1 MEDKVR
7 NQVFSDCKEECELKR
22 YGVHHM
28 WIQAPV
34 DKLGNVV
41 HGLVSFQFVL
51 WIDVQD
57 RVKVYNYFANSIVQV
72 GKVGLAEA
80 ERPFWDAGVTGLG
93 QMVGVGDTGLDYDS
107 CFFRDDN
114 ITVPSLSHRKV
125 VAYRNMGDEIDGSGH
140 GTHVCGTILGQVELG
155 RKDHNGIAPDARIA
169 FTDLGQGEDKFLKLP
184 QEGMEQY
191 YGWSYALGV
200 RTHSDSWG
208 GGPSGGYKYTS
219 RDADKF
225 MWDNMDFIA
234 VLAAGN
240 EGETFSRETTI
251 NSLAACK
258 NAIAVGATLGPFG
271 GVNADVQGRAI
282 SFEVVSPEDSNDI
295 IKVVQAEFGPGFE
308 GLSSSQTYVVETTIP
323 EDACGEGVALQ
334 GEAPE
339 LSVDG
344 KIALVSRGNCK
355 YLDKVLA
362 AQQAGAVAIFV
373 YNTLE
378 NEYGY
383 SSMAIPKTFAE
394 EESKIEI
401 PSANIAHHV
410 AEQLFRIKQRGELRL
425 QLSPVQINSDQV
437 PRFDNIASFSSFGP
451 TEDNRIKPD
460 IVALGEAI
468 RSAYGDRDLHN
479 KNCQTA
485 QLTGTSMSTPV
496 IAGAILLIR
505 QYYQDGFYPNGIKSQ
520 ANAFNPSSALVKA
533 TLLNGAVDL
542 QGVAET
548 GLPLEPSPSIK
559 QGWGRVNLATTLA
572 LPDSQFTLWVE
583 QNNSLATNV
592 NHQYCVK
599 IPMDSKQMLSIQ
611 SSRCLFYRQKQL
623 QKLLKL
629 QNKLSNNCCFRSRS
643 FKTVC
648 SQKREEWDVIVIGA
662 GHAGCEAALAS
673 ARLGCHT
680 LLLTLNLERT
690 AWQPCNPAVGG
701 SAKSQLVHEVD
712 ALGGVIGRLA
722 DRTYLQ
728 KRVLNKSKGPAVWAL
743 RAQTDKLQYVREM
756 RKVVESTP
764 LLALREGMAVEMI
777 VGDND
782 RVEGVRTHW
791 GMELRARGGVV
802 LTAGTFMNGKIW
814 VGKKSLAAGRAGE
827 APSHG
832 LTEDLQRLGF
842 EIDRLKT
849 GTPPRIDK
857 RTVDFSAMEIQPG
870 DEDIRW
876 FTFDDRE
883 HNLREQIPCYLTRT
897 TAETHQLLRDNLHE
911 TPVYGGWVES
921 KGPRYCPSIEDKIVR
936 FADKESH
943 QIFLEPESLELP
955 ELYVQGLSTGLPE
968 NLQLALVQ
976 SLPGCENARMV
987 RPAYAVEYDF
997 FPAFQCHHTLETK
1010 KFQHLFFAG
1019 QLNGTTGYEE
1029 AAAQGLV
1036 SGVNAARRAK
1046 GEEPITLERA
1056 NSYIGTLIDDLVTK
1070 ELREPYRMLTARSEY
1085 RLLLRSDNAD
1095 RRLFKF
1101 GRDLGLIDDYV
1112 WDKYQSKQQN
1122 IQNERERLQSIRVK
1136 ADHPLV
1142 QRAMEIQ
1149 QQSEFNVPNISLED
1163 LLRRPRVHYSLLLEY
1178 GMGNESLQFAEQEAV
1193 EIDIKYEGF
1202 IKRQQLQQERV
1213 LLKEKKPLPEDMD
1226 YSQIPTLR
1234 LEAREKLAK
1243 IRPRDIGQASRIGG
1257 VNPADITAMLIYL
1270 EVQRRRQRSGVHNQ
1284 NAQPE
1289 EENTKTLSSR
1299 QQRERKIALVQQQQE
1314 TQQKQYQQEVEPAAQ
1329 QSGVKDAD
1337 VDLEVA
1343 SV

>member
-1 MEDKVR
+1 MQDQQSDQKWWLGEDSHVAQFLIIADGSQSYSEVRSTLEQVIQNQGIILGHISSEVFIILSSFQKVQQLQNQLQSILVAVEYKPSYKVSPELAQLLQSDINSAEIERLYEGVAEGYAILQLYLIEAIDTHNLDYSAMEDKVR

-599 IPMDSKQMLSIQ
+599 IPMEVETEYMHPLSVTLVWTDYPAELQSVNGTLVNDLDLKVISPPGLPRSTRGPAPDPDRRNNVEREIVRLPVQGASYMVLVSGFDVKQV
-611 SSRCLFYRQKQL
+611 K
-623 QKLLKL
+623 
-629 QNKLSNNCCFRSRS
+629 
-643 FKTVC
+643 
-648 SQKREEWDVIVIGA
+648 EETG
-662 GHAGCEAALAS
+662 GQPYALAVTAPKGTVVEQCEECFECPS
-673 ARLGCHT
+673 RRPVDSNART
-680 LLLTLNLERT
+680 S
-690 AWQPCNPAVGG
+690 VGDVP
-701 SAKSQLVHEVD
+701 L
-712 ALGGVIGRLA
+712 
-722 DRTYLQ
+722 
-728 KRVLNKSKGPAVWAL
+728 
-743 RAQTDKLQYVREM
+743 AQT
-756 RKVVESTP
+756 STP
-764 LLALREGMAVEMI
+764 LSVEDPFDDPCACSNTGYDLGTGAFSGFIGCAQHSLASGDQMRSCYVVDS
-777 VGDND
+777 VGCGDGAFPS
-782 RVEGVRTHW
+782 VVIEGVAWRQCNLFEE
-791 GMELRARGGVV
+791 MYSSVA
-802 LTAGTFMNGKIW
+802 IW
-814 VGKKSLAAGRAGE
+814 
-827 APSHG
+827 
-832 LTEDLQRLGF
+832 EDP
-842 EIDRLKT
+842 KP
-849 GTPPRIDK
+849 GTPPQ
-857 RTVDFSAMEIQPG
+857 F
-870 DEDIRW
+870 
-876 FTFDDRE
+876 
-883 HNLREQIPCYLTRT
+883 
-897 TAETHQLLRDNLHE
+897 
-911 TPVYGGWVES
+911 
-921 KGPRYCPSIEDKIVR
+921 
-936 FADKESH
+936 
-943 QIFLEPESLELP
+943 
-955 ELYVQGLSTGLPE
+955 
-968 NLQLALVQ
+968 
-976 SLPGCENARMV
+976 
-987 RPAYAVEYDF
+987 
-997 FPAFQCHHTLETK
+997 
-1010 KFQHLFFAG
+1010 
-1019 QLNGTTGYEE
+1019 
-1029 AAAQGLV
+1029 
-1036 SGVNAARRAK
+1036 
-1046 GEEPITLERA
+1046 
-1056 NSYIGTLIDDLVTK
+1056 
-1070 ELREPYRMLTARSEY
+1070 
-1085 RLLLRSDNAD
+1085 
-1095 RRLFKF
+1095 
-1101 GRDLGLIDDYV
+1101 
-1112 WDKYQSKQQN
+1112 
-1122 IQNERERLQSIRVK
+1122 IQNETTLSTLEDEQ
-1136 ADHPLV
+1136 
-1142 QRAMEIQ
+1142 M
-1149 QQSEFNVPNISLED
+1149 SLEEP
-1163 LLRRPRVHYSLLLEY
+1163 LLVSNLDS
-1178 GMGNESLQFAEQEAV
+1178 GESPAQQTVAPDQQAGTMVIPGQAASTATPDPASTPTPDPALQT
-1193 EIDIKYEGF
+1193 
-1202 IKRQQLQQERV
+1202 
-1213 LLKEKKPLPEDMD
+1213 
-1226 YSQIPTLR
+1226 YSQGVVAPQLTVVLPPGPT
-1234 LEAREKLAK
+1234 
-1243 IRPRDIGQASRIGG
+1243 
-1257 VNPADITAMLIYL
+1257 
-1270 EVQRRRQRSGVHNQ
+1270 
-1284 NAQPE
+1284 QP
-1289 EENTKTLSSR
+1289 
-1299 QQRERKIALVQQQQE
+1299 
-1314 TQQKQYQQEVEPAAQ
+1314 
-1329 QSGVKDAD
+1329 
-1337 VDLEVA
+1337 
-1343 SV
+1343 